1 MIAEN
6 DFKENIDN
14 ILSGGNIEGK
24 KIKQPDILKQIS
36 KDKNL
41 MHLFFLEFEMRY
53 PYEDGLDM
61 LFCKTE
67 DFIYRLDMSINDWLI
82 PMHNIKTYKDIKST
96 FMDLIFEDIDLYSA
110 VSYDESDKEII
121 DEFESIFSNKDIN
134 IWEEKQ

>member
-1 MIAEN
+1 MIDEK
-6 DFKENIDN
+6 DIKENIDN

-24 KIKQPDILKQIS
+24 KIKQPDMLKQIS

-67 DFIYRLDMSINDWLI
+67 DFIYRLDMAINDWLI
-82 PMHNIKTYKDIKST
+82 PMHNIKTYKEIKST
-96 FMDLIFEDIDLYSA
+96 LMDLIFEDIDLYSA

-121 DEFESIFSNKDIN
+121 DEFESIFSNKEIN
-134 IWEEKQ
+134 I

>member
-67 DFIYRLDMSINDWLI
+67 DFIYRLDMAINDWLI

-110 VSYDESDKEII
+110 VSYDESNKEII

-134 IWEEKQ
+134 I

>member
-1 MIAEN
+1 MIAEK

-24 KIKQPDILKQIS
+24 KIKQPDMLKQIS

-41 MHLFFLEFEMRY
+41 MHFFFLEFEMRY

-67 DFIYRLDMSINDWLI
+67 DFIYRLDMAINDWLI
-82 PMHNIKTYKDIKST
+82 PMHNIKTYKEIKST
-96 FMDLIFEDIDLYSA
+96 LMDLIFEDIDLYSA

-121 DEFESIFSNKDIN
+121 DEFESIFSNKEIN
-134 IWEEKQ
+134 I

>member
-41 MHLFFLEFEMRY
+41 MNLFFLEFEMRY

-134 IWEEKQ
+134 I

>member
-1 MIAEN
+1 MIAEK

-24 KIKQPDILKQIS
+24 KIKQPDMLKQIS

-67 DFIYRLDMSINDWLI
+67 DFIYRLDMAINDWLI
-82 PMHNIKTYKDIKST
+82 PMHNIKTYKEIKST
-96 FMDLIFEDIDLYSA
+96 LMDLIFEDIDLYSA
-110 VSYDESDKEII
+110 VSYYESDKEII
-121 DEFESIFSNKDIN
+121 DEFESIFSNKEIN
-134 IWEEKQ
+134 I

>member
-1 MIAEN
+1 MIAEK

-24 KIKQPDILKQIS
+24 KIKQPDMLKQIS

-67 DFIYRLDMSINDWLI
+67 DFIYRLDMAINDWLI
-82 PMHNIKTYKDIKST
+82 PMHNIKTYKEIKST
-96 FMDLIFEDIDLYSA
+96 LMDLIFEDIDLYSA

-121 DEFESIFSNKDIN
+121 DEFESIFSNKEIN
-134 IWEEKQ
+134 I

>member
-24 KIKQPDILKQIS
+24 KIKQPDMLKQIS

-134 IWEEKQ
+134 I

>member
-1 MIAEN
+1 MIAEK

-14 ILSGGNIEGK
+14 ILSACNIEGK
-24 KIKQPDILKQIS
+24 KIKQPDMLKQIS

-67 DFIYRLDMSINDWLI
+67 DFVYRLDMAINDWLI
-82 PMHNIKTYKDIKST
+82 PMHNIKTYKEIKST

-121 DEFESIFSNKDIN
+121 DEFESIFSNKEIN
-134 IWEEKQ
+134 I

>member
-1 MIAEN
+1 MIAEK
-6 DFKENIDN
+6 DIKENIDN

-24 KIKQPDILKQIS
+24 KIKQPDMLKQIS

-67 DFIYRLDMSINDWLI
+67 DFIYRLDMAINDWLI
-82 PMHNIKTYKDIKST
+82 PMHNIKTYKEIKST
-96 FMDLIFEDIDLYSA
+96 LMDLIFEDIDLYSA

-121 DEFESIFSNKDIN
+121 DEFESIFSNKEIN
-134 IWEEKQ
+134 I

>member
-1 MIAEN
+1 MIAEK
-6 DFKENIDN
+6 DIKENIDN

-24 KIKQPDILKQIS
+24 KIKQPDMLKQIS

-67 DFIYRLDMSINDWLI
+67 DFIYRLDMAINDWLI
-82 PMHNIKTYKDIKST
+82 PMHNIKTYKEIKSAL
-96 FMDLIFEDIDLYSA
+96 MDLIFEDIDLYSA

-121 DEFESIFSNKDIN
+121 DEFESIFSNKEIN
-134 IWEEKQ
+134 I

>member
-1 MIAEN
+1 MIAEK

-24 KIKQPDILKQIS
+24 KIKQPDMLKQIS

-67 DFIYRLDMSINDWLI
+67 DFVYRLDIAINDWLI
-82 PMHNIKTYKDIKST
+82 PMHNIKTYKEIKST
-96 FMDLIFEDIDLYSA
+96 LMDLIFEDIDLYSA

-134 IWEEKQ
+134 I

>member
-1 MIAEN
+1 MIAEK

-24 KIKQPDILKQIS
+24 KIKQPDMLKQIS

-82 PMHNIKTYKDIKST
+82 PMHNIKTYKEIKST
-96 FMDLIFEDIDLYSA
+96 LMDLIFEDIDLYSA

-121 DEFESIFSNKDIN
+121 DEFESIFSNKEIN
-134 IWEEKQ
+134 I

>member
-1 MIAEN
+1 MIAEK

-24 KIKQPDILKQIS
+24 KIKQPDMLKQIS

-67 DFIYRLDMSINDWLI
+67 DFVYRLDMAINDWLI
-82 PMHNIKTYKDIKST
+82 PMHKIKTYKEIKST
-96 FMDLIFEDIDLYSA
+96 FIDLIFEDIDLYSA
-110 VSYDESDKEII
+110 VSYDESDKEIV

-134 IWEEKQ
+134 I

>member
-134 IWEEKQ
+134 I

>member
-1 MIAEN
+1 MIAEK

-14 ILSGGNIEGK
+14 ILSVSNIEGK

-67 DFIYRLDMSINDWLI
+67 DFVYRLDMAINDWLI
-82 PMHNIKTYKDIKST
+82 PMHNIKTYKEIKST

-134 IWEEKQ
+134 I

>member
-1 MIAEN
+1 MIAEK

-24 KIKQPDILKQIS
+24 KIKQPDMLKQIS

-67 DFIYRLDMSINDWLI
+67 DFIYRLDMAINDWLI
-82 PMHNIKTYKDIKST
+82 PMHNIKTYKEIKST
-96 FMDLIFEDIDLYSA
+96 LMDLIFEDIDLYSA

-134 IWEEKQ
+134 I

>member
-24 KIKQPDILKQIS
+24 KIKQ
-36 KDKNL
+36 
-41 MHLFFLEFEMRY
+41 
-53 PYEDGLDM
+53 
-61 LFCKTE
+61 
-67 DFIYRLDMSINDWLI
+67 LDMSINDWLI

-134 IWEEKQ
+134 I

>member
-1 MIAEN
+1 MIAEK

-24 KIKQPDILKQIS
+24 KIKQPDMLKQIS

-67 DFIYRLDMSINDWLI
+67 DFIYRLDMAINDWLI
-82 PMHNIKTYKDIKST
+82 PMHNIKTYKEIKST
-96 FMDLIFEDIDLYSA
+96 LMDLIFEDIDLYST
-110 VSYDESDKEII
+110 VSYYESDKEII
-121 DEFESIFSNKDIN
+121 DEFESIFSNKEIN
-134 IWEEKQ
+134 I

>member
-1 MIAEN
+1 MIAEK

-14 ILSGGNIEGK
+14 ILNVNNIEGK
-24 KIKQPDILKQIS
+24 KIKQSDMLKQIS

-61 LFCKTE
+61 IFCKTE
-67 DFIYRLDMSINDWLI
+67 DFVYRLDMAINDWLI
-82 PMHNIKTYKDIKST
+82 PMHNIKTYKEIKST

-121 DEFESIFSNKDIN
+121 NEFESIFSNKEIN
-134 IWEEKQ
+134 I

>member
-1 MIAEN
+1 MIAEK
-6 DFKENIDN
+6 DFKENVDN

-67 DFIYRLDMSINDWLI
+67 DFIYRLDMAINDWLI
-82 PMHNIKTYKDIKST
+82 PMHNIKTYKEIKST

-121 DEFESIFSNKDIN
+121 DEFESIFSNKGIN
-134 IWEEKQ
+134 I

>member
-1 MIAEN
+1 MISEN

-134 IWEEKQ
+134 I

>member
-1 MIAEN
+1 MIAEK

-67 DFIYRLDMSINDWLI
+67 DFIYRLDMAINDWLI

-134 IWEEKQ
+134 I